1 MKDFQQN
8 SPISPLR
15 QTDGANRRTLRHTDL
30 LAVLALELV
39 LLEGALPLLD
49 VGFLL
54 VLVQVQDEEAE
65 LALEHVL
72 LPLGQLLLALPQELL
87 VGLLLQRGSLQL
99 LLTATQLLVRGGKR
113 RGKVIGILFGALPV
127 SDRTV
132 SRCRHS

>member
-8 SPISPLR
+8 NPLSPPR

-30 LAVLALELV
+30 LAILALELV

-87 VGLLLQRGSLQL
+87 MGLLLQRGSLQL
-99 LLTATQLLVRGGKR
+99 LLAATQLLVEEERGEER
-113 RGKVIGILFGALPV
+113 
-127 SDRTV
+127 
-132 SRCRHS
+132 

>member
-1 MKDFQQN
+1 MGEGLPAKQ
-8 SPISPLR
+8 PPLLP
-15 QTDGANRRTLRHTDL
+15 QTTDGANRRTLRHADL

-39 LLEGALPLLD
+39 LLEGALSLLD

-65 LALEHVL
+65 LALEHIL

-99 LLTATQLLVRGGKR
+99 LLAATQLLVEEERGE
-113 RGKVIGILFGALPV
+113 VVGISFGALPV